1 MTQVALS
8 PVFNDTQFSDNSG
21 LPLAGG
27 KIFTYEAGSNSVLQL
42 TYTTIDGV
50 VEQTNPVVLDSSGRL
65 PNEMWLINGSAYNLV
80 LTQADGTTV
89 ITSVDNVRGSMP
101 VPPGGGLGTVIW
113 NPAES
118 VPAFISSAEFSI
130 EGALTTNY
138 AVGNRVRYQFDDLS
152 YGYATVT
159 NVVYSAP
166 DTFVTLAPDSIGFS
180 NTVINVA
187 WSALVSTNM
196 TVDAAGVSFT
206 PVVTYAGNNVGAEL
220 QSLRTLIVNNATVWD
235 TTGTAPDYVVTPTV
249 AATNYIAGKWSVHFT
264 AVSTG
269 GACTL
274 NISNVFQAP
283 LKQYSPSGTL
293 VDAVIS
299 AEMIS
304 DVAWD
309 DVNSVF
315 ILLNP
320 LPSTPTGTIMW
331 YTGITAPAGW
341 AICNGD
347 ALSAAAQPALFAV
360 LGYTFGGAGDSFSV
374 PNLLGQFIRGFDSSE
389 AVDPGRVF
397 GSTQTGQMESHHHN
411 MWWVNY
417 DGGGGRG
424 LVDPVNPLN
433 ITTAGQST
441 SGYTGWGVDFAGT
454 GTETRPTNVA
464 LTPCIKY

>member
-1 MTQVALS
+1 
-8 PVFNDTQFSDNSG
+8 
-21 LPLAGG
+21 
-27 KIFTYEAGSNSVLQL
+27 
-42 TYTTIDGV
+42 
-50 VEQTNPVVLDSSGRL
+50 
-65 PNEMWLINGSAYNLV
+65 
-80 LTQADGTTV
+80 
-89 ITSVDNVRGSMP
+89 
-101 VPPGGGLGTVIW
+101 
-113 NPAES
+113 
-118 VPAFISSAEFSI
+118 
-130 EGALTTNY
+130 
-138 AVGNRVRYQFDDLS
+138 
-152 YGYATVT
+152 
-159 NVVYSAP
+159 
-166 DTFVTLAPDSIGFS
+166 
-180 NTVINVA
+180 
-187 WSALVSTNM
+187 
-196 TVDAAGVSFT
+196 
-206 PVVTYAGNNVGAEL
+206 
-220 QSLRTLIVNNATVWD
+220 
-235 TTGTAPDYVVTPTV
+235 
-249 AATNYIAGKWSVHFT
+249 
-264 AVSTG
+264 
-269 GACTL
+269 
-274 NISNVFQAP
+274 VFQAP

-309 DVNSVF
+309 DVNEVF

-341 AICNGD
+341 AICNGN